1 MWEEFKNY
9 RSQDLNELFHDA
21 GQCYFFN
28 LQKNEEKGIL
38 GYELSRFECQDID
51 TIEDF
56 KFAEFLFGYSR
67 KKIYYESQLFF
78 ALVNKSS
85 KI

>member
-1 MWEEFKNY
+1 MWEEFKNH

-67 KKIYYESQLFF
+67 EENL
-78 ALVNKSS
+78 L
-85 KI
+85 